1 MESLPAYLHNPGT
14 LPLLQFPSYFSY
26 TAFAVFPLF
35 LFAFLRRIPFVDP
48 SVQTLCHICNSN
60 SCVIIYLRRSS
71 LNHLPLFFLGSC
83 QTAPIFF
90 SKGRSSAY
98 IIAIS
103 LLLNHSPAGGFLY
116 IQKGHAVSGAPTC
129 RSCILDEDSLGAKN
143 PLDLCHFLLSRF
155 LGVKQLVIL
164 PEHLP
169 FVLPHLVEWEKLHLF
184 HTVVT

>member
-103 LLLNHSPAGGFLY
+103 LLLNHSPSGWFSLYTKRARRIRRAHLSILYFRRGFPW
-116 IQKGHAVSGAPTC
+116 S
-129 RSCILDEDSLGAKN
+129 
-143 PLDLCHFLLSRF
+143 
-155 LGVKQLVIL
+155 
-164 PEHLP
+164 
-169 FVLPHLVEWEKLHLF
+169 EKSP
-184 HTVVT
+184 